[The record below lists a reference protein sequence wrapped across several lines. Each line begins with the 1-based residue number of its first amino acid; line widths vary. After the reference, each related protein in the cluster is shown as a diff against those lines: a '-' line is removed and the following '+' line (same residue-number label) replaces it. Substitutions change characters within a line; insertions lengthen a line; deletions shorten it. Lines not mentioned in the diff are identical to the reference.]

1 MVQVKNNKVDVDTW
15 CGMQIEPSAY
25 YEIQSIELSRWQNN
39 SQVLIDIASGDLIV
53 NNGTADITDVAIAIN
68 FLKNIAAVDPDGLPL
83 VTLSAFS
90 NANNFRFRGTS
101 FSGVGIAETT
111 TSIDFLLTECRWING
126 GCLILKNH
134 VFGDSITFQIVDK
147 DNVFGYGVNTVLDE
161 FIKDFYL
168 DDEKHAQAQIM
179 LDYPARLPVGVYM
192 RLKYISTGA
201 IDVDVKCNLFLHK
214 KIV

>member
-1 MVQVKNNKVDVDTW
+1 MIQVKNNKVDVDTW
-15 CGMQIEPSAY
+15 CGMMIEPGAY

-39 SQVLIDIASGDLIV
+39 SQVLTDIASGDLIV
-53 NNGTADITDVAIAIN
+53 NNGTADITDMATAIN
-68 FLKNIAAVDPDGLPL
+68 FLKNIAAIDPDGLPL

-90 NANNFRFRGTS
+90 NANNFRFRGAS
-101 FSGVGIAETT
+101 FAGVGTAETVT
-111 TSIDFLLTECRWING
+111 DIDFLLAECRWING

-147 DNVFGYGVNTVLDE
+147 DNIFGYGANTVLDE

-168 DDEKHAQAQIM
+168 DDEKHAQAPIM

-192 RLKYISTGA
+192 RLKYTSIGA
-201 IDVDVKCNLFLHK
+201 TNVDVKCNLFLHK
-214 KIV
+214 KII